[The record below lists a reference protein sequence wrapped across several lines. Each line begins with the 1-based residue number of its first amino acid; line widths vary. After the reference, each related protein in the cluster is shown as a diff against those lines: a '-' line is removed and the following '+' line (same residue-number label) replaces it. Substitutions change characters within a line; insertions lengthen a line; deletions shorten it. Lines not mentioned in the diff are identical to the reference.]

1 MMQWVSVAAILTYCS
16 NLNITKAESLQL
28 IVTRQSY
35 PPLCKPSGLAARG
48 MSEGQGRAGLLSIV
62 KEGFLPCLNTHCG
75 EDKQMGLERPA
86 AQSIT
91 HVSV

>member
-1 MMQWVSVAAILTYCS
+1 M
-16 NLNITKAESLQL
+16 KARE
-28 IVTRQSY
+28 
-35 PPLCKPSGLAARG
+35 GLAY
-48 MSEGQGRAGLLSIV
+48 LSIV